1 MWSLPA
7 LLIFF
12 ESTAAVN
19 WWLPSD
25 QGEAQSVCG
34 GGKQGGKRRPPCGS
48 GSWGGGLRQGLKVGH
63 QCRGVFEGG
72 QVTKVGT
79 EAVSAAT
86 GSAC

>member
-19 WWLPSD
+19 WWLPRD

-34 GGKQGGKRRPPCGS
+34 VGEAGRETGTSPWEWELGRRSEAGS
-48 GSWGGGLRQGLKVGH
+48 ESWSPV
-63 QCRGVFEGG
+63 
-72 QVTKVGT
+72 
-79 EAVSAAT
+79 
-86 GSAC
+86 